1 MDTKLESP
9 PDIEEQ
15 QLLQKSAIL
24 RIYNYYR
31 ILISFVLLLLFLE
44 PETQLVG
51 NVDPELFTVTILLYL
66 GANIFIG
73 IFSLFDRQDILSRTI
88 PSFIIL
94 TLDIVSLILLMSA
107 SGGVSSGLGNFLIFT
122 VVFGGGLIAGRI
134 STVLPAIAFILTIY
148 DEIYLFLLDIN
159 NLQSFFHAGSLGIAF
174 FLANI
179 LFQYLSRQL
188 QVKEGE
194 VVALGQIN
202 QLVIERMKMGV
213 VVVADDGVIKLMT
226 RSAEVL
232 LATPNID
239 GKLLQNLPY
248 TLLDRLDRWK
258 QDHSQNSVIF
268 HTYDSGLEL
277 LASFS
282 ALTRDSNSDTLI
294 FLEDSSEIQ
303 QQAQQL
309 KLAAVGRLSASI
321 AHEIRNPL
329 GAISHAAQ
337 LLAESECLEKED
349 LRLAE
354 IIQNHT
360 IRMNRVIENVLHLS
374 RRKNAEPQQ
383 IKLKNWLDQFT
394 IDFSAGVH
402 EQPDIEIDVSPEDMT
417 IEVDPVHLS
426 QVLGNLCQNG
436 IHYSNKQTGKSKV
449 KLSAGI
455 DYVSGNPYLDVI
467 DYGAGIED
475 ELVQNLFEPFY
486 TTESTGTGLGLY
498 LSKELCE
505 ANQARLS
512 YNRTGTGGSRF
523 RISFLQ

>member
-1 MDTKLESP
+1 MDRKLAST

-15 QLLQKSAIL
+15 LLLQKSDIL
-24 RIYNYYR
+24 KVYNYYR
-31 ILISFVLLLLFLE
+31 ILISFVLLLLFLQ

-51 NVDPELFTVTILLYL
+51 NIDPELFTVTILLYL
-66 GANIFIG
+66 GSNILIS
-73 IFSLFDRQDILSRTI
+73 IFSLFDRKDILSRTI

-94 TLDIVSLILLMSA
+94 TLDIICLILLMSA
-107 SGGVSSGLGNFLIFT
+107 SGGVSSGLGNFLIFA
-122 VVFGGGLIAGRI
+122 VAFGGGLIVGRI

-148 DEIYLFLLDIN
+148 DEIYLFFLDIN
-159 NLQSFFHAGSLGIAF
+159 NQQSFFHAGILGIAF

-179 LFQYLSRQL
+179 LLQYLSKQL
-188 QVKEGE
+188 RAKEGE
-194 VVALGQIN
+194 VVALEQIN
-202 QLVIERMKMGV
+202 QMVIERMKMGV
-213 VVVADDGVIKLMT
+213 VVVSEEGEIKLINK
-226 RSAEVL
+226 SAEVL
-232 LATPNID
+232 LATPNVD
-239 GKLLQNLPY
+239 GRLLKSLPY
-248 TLLDRLDRWK
+248 TLVDRLNKWK
-258 QDHSQNSVIF
+258 QASSEHSINF
-268 HTYDSGLEL
+268 HTYESGREL
-277 LASFS
+277 LVSFS
-282 ALTRDSNSDTLI
+282 ALTRDRDSDALI
-294 FLEDSSEIQ
+294 FLEDSSEVQ

-309 KLAAVGRLSASI
+309 KLAAVGRLSASM

-337 LLAESECLEKED
+337 LLAESEFLDKED
-349 LRLAE
+349 LRLTE

-374 RRKNAEPQQ
+374 GRKNAEPQQ
-383 IKLKNWLDQFT
+383 LELKKWLDQFA

-402 EQPDIEIDVSPEDMT
+402 DKPEIDIAVNPADLS
-417 IEVDPVHLS
+417 INVDPVHLA

-436 IHYSNKQTGKSKV
+436 LRYSSKHTGEA
-449 KLSAGI
+449 KLKLAAGI
-455 DYVSGNPYLDVI
+455 EFVSGNPFLDVV

-475 ELVQNLFEPFY
+475 ELLQNLFEPFY

-512 YNRTGTGGSRF
+512 YNRTESGGSRF